1 MVFDIEGAQNWMYRT
16 SGLSTSTAVR
26 MVKAFCDTVEEAGYD
41 SMYYSYSKFL
51 AEHEGMVAQLEDYD
65 LWMAQYYHVPFFPYN
80 FQIWQYA
87 ADGRVDGINHSVDL
101 NLMFLD
107 YQPS

>member
-1 MVFDIEGAQNWMYRT
+1 MTFLQQDLEQPVTYLDN
-16 SGLSTSTAVR
+16 SSTTQPCPTAVSR
-26 MVKAFCDTVEEAGYD
+26 MTAALTEGWGNP
-41 SMYYSYSKFL
+41 SSL
-51 AEHEGMVAQLEDYD
+51 HRLGMVAQLEDYD